1 MGGTVGWKIYDRSMH
16 MKIAKSL
23 TSFVK
28 DSIGTNDHNYSQA
41 APRISDM
48 TPIKE
53 IYIYSNL
60 QSNTWTDEGAKVG
73 YIAVFN
79 VNQSQTEIVQQ
90 KEFVGDTYRTNEE
103 ISALKNMRFEFRD
116 KWGDL
121 IPFNRPYLVE
131 LAVFFK

>member
-1 MGGTVGWKIYDRSMH
+1 MELKIGSNLTAKRREILSNCMGMHWPEQASPMGGLTGWKIYDRSMH

-23 TSFVK
+23 TAFVK
-28 DSIGTNDHNYSQA
+28 DSIGTNDHGYTQA

-60 QSNTWTDEGAKVG
+60 QSNTWTDEGTKVG

-79 VNQSQTEIVQQ
+79 VNQS
-90 KEFVGDTYRTNEE
+90 
-103 ISALKNMRFEFRD
+103 
-116 KWGDL
+116 
-121 IPFNRPYLVE
+121 
-131 LAVFFK
+131 